1 MRRSP
6 EVIPKGRD
14 MARIKL
20 LRDHSLIRRKLPLLI
35 GFLMLLFVL
44 SAGVSPLQ
52 QPVLAQEAVEPGYA
66 EEGLPNGEEEVLTQG
81 LTNQAPTG
89 ETPAEEVPAVEAPAE
104 DEGELIELE
113 EVQIEGE
120 IAQPNVT
127 ITVARQE
134 PQFRE
139 ISLERTPAEGLT
151 DLDLTAAEME
161 ALEAMKIED
170 WIKILKR
177 PRQ

>member
-1 MRRSP
+1 MRRSS

-14 MARIKL
+14 RAKIKL
-20 LRDHSLIRRKLPLLI
+20 PCAGSLIWRKPPLLF
-35 GFLMLLFVL
+35 GYLMLFFALN
-44 SAGVSPLQ
+44 AGVSPLQ
-52 QPVLAQEAVEPGYA
+52 QPVMAQEAVEPGYA
-66 EEGLPNGEEEVLTQG
+66 EEGSPNGEEEVLTEG
-81 LTNQAPTG
+81 LISQAPT
-89 ETPAEEVPAVEAPAE
+89 EQAPTAEAPAE

-120 IAQPNVT
+120 IAQPNVI

-151 DLDLTAAEME
+151 NLDLTAGGME

-170 WIKILKR
+170 WIKMLKR